1 MVVGPRVAQLDA
13 RLRGLRQACLE
24 IEDGPGLSGRLLR
37 LLAEQ
42 GEHLLDMLA
51 VGGTDRLR
59 LLVGL
64 QVVVAIR
71 QAESALEELGDHPLA
86 VLEVRAGAEAESNGD
101 VVAVEPG

>member
-13 RLRGLRQACLE
+13 RLRGLREACLE
-24 IEDGPGLSGRLLR
+24 IDYGPGLGGRLFR

-51 VGGTDRLR
+51 VGGADRLG
-59 LLVGL
+59 LLIGL
-64 QVVVAIR
+64 QVVVAVG
-71 QAESALEELGDHPLA
+71 QAESALEKLGDHPLA

-101 VVAVEPG
+101 VITVE